1 VASGVDAPFVK
12 SLGADRVIDYRVSRF
27 EQCVCDIDVV
37 FDTVGAETLERS
49 WSVLKPQGRM
59 IAIPTTNRFHGKSFD
74 QISAD
79 HMSVFPPIAHD
90 NRPLQISKQIDVTS
104 VQEFPRFR
112 RRKRR
117 LSINSFFT
125 MAISLE
131 RRHSKRAAAFRDQ
144 GVRHF
149 HLAEAFPYPPPYD
162 REAPTGLLL
171 LLGLA
176 LFELFSSL
184 WPRRLA

>member
-125 MAISLE
+125 TE
-131 RRHSKRAAAFRDQ
+131 TFR
-144 GVRHF
+144 
-149 HLAEAFPYPPPYD
+149 YPQPYD
-162 REAPTGLLL
+162 RQALAGRLSLLVLAQFKLVPT
-171 LLGLA
+171 
-176 LFELFSSL
+176 L
-184 WPRRLA
+184 WPRRPA